1 MKILCSSLW
10 ELNEVIGVLGS
21 FVMNVGAVRRIGL

>member
-21 FVMNVGAVRRIGL
+21 FVMNVVRRIGL